1 MGKKVVVIG
10 AGVGGLATSIR
21 LAAQGFEVIVLEKND
36 FAGGKLSEIYQ
47 GPYRFDAGPSL
58 FTLPQWVE
66 ELLALSPEPVPFAYE
81 RLEVICRYFFP
92 DGTKIDAHADPQ
104 RFATELEQKTGIDRH
119 RILSHFANI
128 RERYQLT
135 SPVFLE
141 RSFHRP
147 GTFLCRDFWKGALN
161 MGKLSVFETM
171 HQENQ
176 RKFEHPKLVQLF
188 DRYATY
194 NGSDPYRA
202 PATLNVIPH
211 LEYHLGAYLP
221 KDGMVAITQAL
232 VKTAENLQVCFKFST
247 PATRIEI
254 KAGKVVGVWAGST
267 FYPTDLVVSNA
278 DVHFTYTHLLEGE
291 KMPSK
296 VSRAE
301 RSTSAL
307 VFNWGMNT
315 DFPELDLHNIFFTEN
330 YAQEFEHLQK
340 AEGAYEDPTV
350 YIFISSKK
358 IYQDAPKGH
367 ENWFTMVNVPAKSGQ
382 NWDDLIPK
390 ARKAIL
396 QKLEKQ
402 LGKSISPYITE
413 EWILS
418 PETIEARTNGWLG
431 ALYGTA
437 SNSKMA
443 AFRRHSNKSPDIK
456 GLYFVGGSVHP
467 GGGIPLCL
475 SSAKITAQWISEN
488 I

>member
-1 MGKKVVVIG
+1 MGKQVVVIG
-10 AGVGGLATSIR
+10 AGVGGLATAIR
-21 LAAQGFEVIVLEKND
+21 LASNGFKVTVLEKND
-36 FAGGKLSEIYQ
+36 FAGGKLSEIYV

-66 ELLALSPEPVPFAYE
+66 ELLALSPKPVPFSYE
-81 RLEVICRYFFP
+81 RLDIVCRYFFP

-104 RFATELEQKTGIDRH
+104 RFATELEQTTGVDRH

-135 SPVFLE
+135 APVFIE

-147 GTFLCRDFWKGALN
+147 GTFLSRDFWKGAVN
-161 MGKLSVFETM
+161 MGKLSVFKTM
-171 HQENQ
+171 HEENQ
-176 RKFEHPKLVQLF
+176 QKFHHPKLVQLF

-221 KDGMVAITQAL
+221 HEGMVAITEAL
-232 VKTAENLQVCFKFST
+232 VTTAQNLGVHFHFST
-247 PATRIEI
+247 PATRISYKDR
-254 KAGKVVGVWAGST
+254 KADGVWANT
-267 FYPTDLVVSNA
+267 QFFPADVVVSNA
-278 DVHFTYTHLLEGE
+278 DVHFTYAQLLEGQ
-291 KMPSK
+291 KMPKK
-296 VSRAE
+296 VAKAE

-307 VFNWGMNT
+307 VFNWGMK
-315 DFPELDLHNIFFTEN
+315 DAFSELDVHNIFFAEN
-330 YAQEFEHLQK
+330 YSSEFKHLQQGV
-340 AEGAYEDPTV
+340 GAWEDPTV
-350 YIFISSKK
+350 YVFISSKK
-358 IYQDAPKGH
+358 IKEDAPEGH
-367 ENWFTMVNVPAKSGQ
+367 ENWFTMVNVPAKANQ
-382 NWDDLIPK
+382 DWDQLIPL

-402 LGKSISPYITE
+402 LGRTLSSSIAE
-413 EWILS
+413 EWVLS

-443 AFRRHSNKSPDIK
+443 AFSRHPNKSSLLK

-488 I
+488 N